1 MVILSVDCFMAL
13 ITCRYCGR
21 QVSDKATACPHCG
34 QPTVQQGAASPADNR
49 SPQVQY
55 NYQQSAPVSRPGKN
69 NGLLIAALCGIIV
82 LLLAAAAGLLWKKG
96 FFNSD
101 SSDNMAYTSGHTEEV
116 IPVAESSDAP
126 TVTELT
132 PEEESYPAEVASPA
146 EDVSASQDYQTRAR
160 SMVLNG
166 DMAGFPIKVEV
177 SMDPASGKCT
187 GRYQNIRYKTKM
199 SLSGNYNNGNLHL
212 NGYADGTSYTFE
224 LYETNG
230 QFSGE
235 CTTGTGKSL
244 SVHLSETN

>member
-1 MVILSVDCFMAL
+1 MAL

-34 QPTVQQGAASPADNR
+34 HPIVQQRAASPVDNKP
-49 SPQVQY
+49 PQVGY
-55 NYQQSAPVSRPGKN
+55 NYQQPAPVSRSGKKN
-69 NGLLIAALCGIIV
+69 NLLIAALSTVIV
-82 LLLAAAAGLLWKKG
+82 LLLGVAAGLLWKKG
-96 FFNSD
+96 YFNSD
-101 SSDNMAYTSGHTEEV
+101 TSDDVAYNSRHTEEV
-116 IPVAESSDAP
+116 VQDVESNDAP
-126 TVTELT
+126 TVTIDEKT
-132 PEEESYPAEVASPA
+132 PEVTSPAEAASPA
-146 EDVSASQDYQTRAR
+146 EDVSVSQDHQSRAR
-160 SMVLNG
+160 NMVLNG

-177 SMDPASGKCT
+177 SMNPDASGKCT

-212 NGYADGTSYTFE
+212 RGYADGTSYTFE
-224 LYETNG
+224 LFETNG